1 MILAERRR
9 PAAFLVL
16 LRGKRCGLSCTIRRK
31 REASCYYTENPEA
44 SRSAAI
50 QRSFGPDMQ
59 GLVPLL
65 DHRWESRHLR
75 NDRTRL
81 RLQPNPVLARMA
93 SPFMAGEVCVL
104 HDGSAPSHINAVI
117 LKKFHKTPQTPTHN
131 SSLAI
136 RRVIR
141 LMDETSIQA
150 SDDAMEASQSLT
162 RRRHRLS
169 HARVRSTP
177 RRRGRTTKPVRS
189 DRLMISIVSRS
200 MCATAVS
207 SFWPA

>member
-50 QRSFGPDMQ
+50 QRSCGPDMQ

-93 SPFMAGEVCVL
+93 SPFIAGEVCVL
-104 HDGSAPSHINAVI
+104 HDGSDPSHINAVM
-117 LKKFHKTPQTPTHN
+117 LKNSTRHLIADPLVYTRCLTHCH
-131 SSLAI
+131 SVRTASFGA
-136 RRVIR
+136 R
-141 LMDETSIQA
+141 L
-150 SDDAMEASQSLT
+150 
-162 RRRHRLS
+162 
-169 HARVRSTP
+169 
-177 RRRGRTTKPVRS
+177 
-189 DRLMISIVSRS
+189 
-200 MCATAVS
+200 
-207 SFWPA
+207 